1 MRLRRKPWARP
12 ELLQSELFIEN
23 PREFK
28 GSWNKVFN
36 NNNEI
41 CLELGCGKGRFIS
54 NIAQKNK
61 DKNFIA
67 IDLKDEVL
75 VYVKRKCEELNLENV
90 RILSFDINYINE
102 IFEKGEVS
110 DIYLNFST
118 PWPKT
123 KHHKR
128 RLTHPRFLNKYL
140 EVINNSNSK
149 IMLKTDHELFFL
161 DSIEYLNENGF
172 DILYKTMD
180 LHNEEIENITT
191 EYEEKFLNKGM
202 KIMYLTA
209 KFNERKK

>member
-1 MRLRRKPWARP
+1 MRLRRTPWARP

-123 KHHKR
+123 KHNKR

-140 EVINNSNSK
+140 EIINSNSK

>member
-41 CLELGCGKGRFIS
+41 CLEQGCRKGRFIS

-140 EVINNSNSK
+140 EVINSNSK

>member
-90 RILSFDINYINE
+90 RILSFDIDYINE

-140 EVINNSNSK
+140 EVINSNSK

>member
-140 EVINNSNSK
+140 EVINSNSK

-180 LHNEEIENITT
+180 LHNEEIENIMT

>member
-140 EVINNSNSK
+140 EVINSNSK

-161 DSIEYLNENGF
+161 YLIEYLNENGF
-172 DILYKTMD
+172 YILYKTMD
-180 LHNEEIENITT
+180 LHNEEIENIMT

>member
-67 IDLKDEVL
+67 VDLKDEVL

-123 KHHKR
+123 KHNKR

-140 EVINNSNSK
+140 EVINPNSK

-180 LHNEEIENITT
+180 LHNEEIENIMT

>member
-140 EVINNSNSK
+140 EFINSNSK

>member
-140 EVINNSNSK
+140 EVINSNSK

-180 LHNEEIENITT
+180 LHNEEIENIMT

-202 KIMYLTA
+202 NIMYLTA

>member
-90 RILSFDINYINE
+90 KIFSFDINYINE

-123 KHHKR
+123 KHNKR

-140 EVINNSNSK
+140 EVINPNSK

-180 LHNEEIENITT
+180 LHNEEIENIMT

>member
-140 EVINNSNSK
+140 EIINSNSK

>member
-123 KHHKR
+123 KHNKR

-140 EVINNSNSK
+140 EIINSNSK

>member
-140 EVINNSNSK
+140 EVINSNSK

-180 LHNEEIENITT
+180 LHNEEIENITN

>member
-140 EVINNSNSK
+140 EVINSNSK
-149 IMLKTDHELFFL
+149 IMLKTYHELFFL

-172 DILYKTMD
+172 YILYKTMD

>member
-140 EVINNSNSK
+140 EFINSNSK

-172 DILYKTMD
+172 YILYKTMD
-180 LHNEEIENITT
+180 LHNEEIENIMT

>member
-140 EVINNSNSK
+140 EIINSNSK

-172 DILYKTMD
+172 YILYKTMD
-180 LHNEEIENITT
+180 LHNEEIENIMT